1 MSEDTIQAT
10 EQSRLRRQGRLVFYH
25 PNSKGSGCALQ
36 LDMRLNA
43 GEERRYD
50 CFFLSMARQKNVAT
64 KTDGREVPASFDWES
79 RLTAKLGFLDV
90 CEIITVLEGRRPAV
104 GNGRGG
110 LFHASGDGNTVIDFR
125 RSEEPAGYSVA
136 LSRKANG
143 SAQPVRMQLL
153 LGEAEAAGLRCILHQ
168 GLFFLTFRA

>member
-1 MSEDTIQAT
+1 MSDDTIQAT
-10 EQSRLRRQGRLVFYH
+10 EQNRLRRQGRLVFYH
-25 PNSKGSGCALQ
+25 PNGKGTGCALQ
-36 LDMRLNA
+36 LDMRLNT

-50 CFFLSMARQKNVAT
+50 CFFLSMARQKSVAS
-64 KTDGREVPASFDWES
+64 KTDGHDVPASFDWEG

-90 CEIITVLEGRRPAV
+90 CEIIMVLEGRQPAV
-104 GNGRGG
+104 GNGRGC

-125 RSEEPAGYSVA
+125 RSEDPNGYSAA

-143 SAQPVRMQLL
+143 SAQPVRTQILL
-153 LGEAEAAGLRCILHQ
+153 SEAEAAGLRCILHQ